1 MNCECCLCVQPVTYN
16 HLKFNI
22 YNLIGFFPHNS
33 YFIFPEQPGCLA
45 PFAGECWC
53 WDGAS
58 ISQDSEKKL
67 RESKKKK
74 EATLLD
80 LRNYLFIRQCA
91 LLFQL
96 DRVQDVLQ
104 RMLEFMHNVVH
115 ELEILKVRA

>member
-1 MNCECCLCVQPVTYN
+1 MLQYQG
-16 HLKFNI
+16 KFTKFSS
-22 YNLIGFFPHNS
+22 LFFADYS
-33 YFIFPEQPGCLA
+33 GALT
-45 PFAGECWC
+45 PFTGECWC

-58 ISQDSEKKL
+58 ISSGSEKKL
-67 RESKKKK
+67 CEKIKKR

-96 DRVQDVLQ
+96 DRVKDVLQ

-115 ELEILKVRA
+115 ELSILKVSMLIC